1 MTRSSGAVSV
11 LAIAPLSAPA
21 LNSTAARGTRAS
33 RATGLWVASWEGD
46 SRLTVDA
53 APSSNRPALAFAFVG
68 VAAVPIAGMPPS
80 SSVRLVDAKTWQ
92 DACLRGA
99 GEPAIWQSLSLPGQT
114 RECLQTVW
122 AVCEWM
128 RA

>member
-1 MTRSSGAVSV
+1 MTLSSGAVIV
-11 LAIAPLSAPA
+11 LAIAPLTAPA

-33 RATGLWVASWEGD
+33 RATGLWMASSAGD
-46 SRLTVDA
+46 SRLTVGA
-53 APSSNRPALAFAFVG
+53 APNSNRPALAFAFVG

-92 DACLRGA
+92 EACLPGA
-99 GEPAIWQSLSLPGQT
+99 GEPAIWRSLPGQP
-114 RECLQTVW
+114 RARADCGCGRVW
-122 AVCEWM
+122 EWM